1 MNVTQPTPIPALN
14 DVLRTLVSGLQ
25 ASLGDNLVA
34 FYLQGSFALGDW
46 DSDSD
51 VDYLIAIQRPL
62 TEAELVVLQAL
73 HGSVYDLE
81 TEWAKHLEGS
91 YFPLGILRRLDAAR
105 TPLWFLNNGS
115 RELELSTH
123 CDALVVRWI
132 TREYG
137 IPLFGPSAATLI
149 DPVDPDGLRR
159 EVLAKLRAWAADYA
173 GNPAQLNNR
182 WDQPYA
188 VITFCRMLYTLETG
202 RVASKP
208 ASVRW
213 GQQALDPQW
222 SDLLQRAWE
231 ERPNPSL
238 KIRTA
243 ADPAE
248 VERTL
253 AFLRYALSYA
263 ESRSA
268 HLR

>member
-1 MNVTQPTPIPALN
+1 MNVTQPTPILVLN

-46 DSDSD
+46 DADSD
-51 VDYLIAIQRPL
+51 VDYLIAIRRPL
-62 TEAELVVLQAL
+62 TDAELGALQAL
-73 HGSVYDLE
+73 HSRVYDLE
-81 TEWAKHLEGS
+81 TDWAKHLEGS
-91 YFPLGILRRLDAAR
+91 YFPPEILRRADVAR

-115 RELELSTH
+115 RELEPSPH
-123 CDALVVRWI
+123 CNALVVRWI

-137 IPLFGPSAATLI
+137 IALVGPPAATLI
-149 DPVDPDGLRR
+149 DPVDPDSLRR
-159 EVLAKLRAWAADYA
+159 EVFAKLRAWAADYA
-173 GNPAQLNNR
+173 ATPAQLNNR

-188 VITFCRMLYTLETG
+188 VITFCRMLHTLETG

-213 GQQALDPQW
+213 GQGALDPQW
-222 SDLLQRAWE
+222 RDLLQRAWD
-231 ERPNPSL
+231 ERPNPTL
-238 KIRTA
+238 KIRTP

-248 VERTL
+248 VERTI

-263 ESRSA
+263 EGRFA
-268 HLR
+268 HLL